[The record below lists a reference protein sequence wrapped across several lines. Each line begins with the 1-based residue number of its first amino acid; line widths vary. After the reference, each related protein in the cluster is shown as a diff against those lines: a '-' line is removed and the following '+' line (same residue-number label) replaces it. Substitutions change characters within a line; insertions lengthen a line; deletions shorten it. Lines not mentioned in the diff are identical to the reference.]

1 MILLFKNQ
9 LILVCSC
16 SHFHGTK
23 YGFLVLARKIEICF
37 CLFLLVLMYL
47 YPLFLSLWQVLFSP
61 RFVYTDYNYPVILF
75 WLYINVPT
83 MLELR
88 IKKDI
93 DM

>member
-83 MLELR
+83 MLGLR